1 VLRLLIGICGSDSVE
16 ILHQSMVAVMNLQ
29 VFPAAA
35 RFDGHRLTGPT
46 SRFFSFFQCGLT
58 T

>member
-1 VLRLLIGICGSDSVE
+1 
-16 ILHQSMVAVMNLQ
+16 MVAVMNLQ